1 MRQGTGPYNWKKL
14 TRTDWLIS
22 GIMIITLICLIY
34 RICTGIADVNQE
46 IVLLAIGVMYFVLHK
61 YEVDIRAVFGV
72 LCISNYIVYA
82 MMLLSYITKG
92 WSSPLIKFLKGNG
105 GATAWLLLGVAVT
118 VLSYCTSRRRKTNR
132 LLWDRNAFGFISF
145 IYGKK
150 YDGDS
155 DNRRAY
161 NQSAIYI

>member
-1 MRQGTGPYNWKKL
+1 MAFIGS
-14 TRTDWLIS
+14 S
-22 GIMIITLICLIY
+22 GHNVVVLY
-34 RICTGIADVNQE
+34 FQE
-46 IVLLAIGVMYFVLHK
+46 K
-61 YEVDIRAVFGV
+61 
-72 LCISNYIVYA
+72 
-82 MMLLSYITKG
+82 
-92 WSSPLIKFLKGNG
+92 
-105 GATAWLLLGVAVT
+105 
-118 VLSYCTSRRRKTNR
+118 KTNR